1 MKERKNKEQQQKY
14 DQSNN
19 NDMNYRIPIRFLEH
33 MHGGHTIQLLAEVL
47 GSVEDLTL
55 LLDELEEVHLQEQV
69 DAIANEC
76 LVLTD

>member
-1 MKERKNKEQQQKY
+1 M
-14 DQSNN
+14 
-19 NDMNYRIPIRFLEH
+19 F
-33 MHGGHTIQLLAEVL
+33 AEVL

>member
-1 MKERKNKEQQQKY
+1 M
-14 DQSNN
+14 
-19 NDMNYRIPIRFLEH
+19 
-33 MHGGHTIQLLAEVL
+33 LAEVL

-69 DAIANEC
+69 DAIANEG